1 MVDLYARITEVDA
14 EILEALMKA
23 LEMRAADP
31 QQRAIRETYF
41 SWLDLPDGA
50 RILESGCGT
59 GPVCRDLASRSD
71 AIEIVGMD
79 PSPTFIARA
88 REHPDVGG
96 NLRFEV
102 GDAREMPFDDGAFD
116 IVIFH
121 TCLCHIPDPE
131 VALKEAYRVLRPG
144 GQLSVFDGDYATT
157 TVARDEHDPLQ
168 SCADAAI
175 AGLVHDRWLV
185 RRLPALVASC
195 GFAVRRFDSHGYLQS
210 SSPDY
215 LLTIIDRGADMLAG
229 GGRIDTDMAAAFK
242 SEARRRVEAG
252 EFYGFI
258 GFASLIASKPH

>member
-1 MVDLYARITEVDA
+1 MADLYARITEVEPA
-14 EILEALMKA
+14 TLEMLMKA

-31 QQRAIRETYF
+31 KQKDIRETYL
-41 SWLDLPDGA
+41 SWLEMPEGA
-50 RILESGCGT
+50 RVLEAGCGT
-59 GPVCRDLASRSD
+59 GPVSRDLASRTT
-71 AIEIVGMD
+71 AIEVVGLD

-102 GDAREMPFDDGAFD
+102 GDARKMPFDDGAFD

-131 VALKEAYRVLRPG
+131 VALREAYRVLRPR

-195 GFAVRRFDSHGYLQS
+195 GFAVDRFDSHGYLQS
-210 SSPDY
+210 FKPDY

-229 GGRIDTDMAAAFK
+229 GGRIDSDMAAAFK

-258 GFASLIASKPH
+258 GFASLIAAKPH